1 MRVGAVLA
9 VAMVMGAAPAWAC
22 QPPQPPPR
30 APVAAPGTPEAD
42 ARALATAWDQAHAV
56 RRAEEFRAYRLS
68 QQTDLFDKAARLV
81 VVRVER
87 QGVEGLLDGGR
98 TMPPPAVLKPV
109 RWLKGKGEGSELRLA
124 WGPGPHMCAPMAA
137 YSAFIGKP
145 GEVFLVYLSGDT
157 LRQQDVLEAFAID
170 HIIEPRAIAALTKWP
185 E

>member
-1 MRVGAVLA
+1 MRLGAVLA

-68 QQTDLFDKAARLV
+68 QQADLFDRSATLV
-81 VVRVER
+81 VARVER
-87 QGVEGLLDGGR
+87 QGVAGLQDGSR

-109 RWLKGKGEGSELRLA
+109 RWLKGKGEGSELQLA
-124 WGPGPHMCAPMAA
+124 WGPGAHMCVPMAA
-137 YSAFIGKP
+137 YEAFVGKP
-145 GEVFLVYLSGDT
+145 GEVFLVYLSGDS

-170 HIIEPRAIAALTKWP
+170 QIIEPRAIEMLTKGP